1 MLQLIKVK
9 ATHLTEKKVQLMQKK
24 EILMENL
31 LIKISVLEMRDQNIK
46 QEVVDN
52 KMWRRREVSKIKKEE
67 MEIMLS

>member
-52 KMWRRREVSKIKKEE
+52 KMWRRKEVSKIKKEE
-67 MEIMLS
+67 MEIML

>member
-52 KMWRRREVSKIKKEE
+52 KMWRHKEVSKIKKEE
-67 MEIMLS
+67 MEIML